1 MHKIFKLCGSPSEA
15 YWTKTKFPH
24 ATSFKPQQPY
34 IRRVAE
40 TFKNFPPS
48 ALTLVDKLL
57 SMEPQDRGSAT
68 SALRSGFFRTE
79 PLPSD
84 PSSLPRYP
92 PSKELDVKNR
102 DQEARRYESYQHES
116 HLTQHSENTF

>member
-1 MHKIFKLCGSPSEA
+1 MHKIFKLCGSPSEI
-15 YWTKTKFPH
+15 YWQKTKFPH

-34 IRRVAE
+34 IRRIAE

-68 SALRSGFFRTE
+68 SALRSEVIISNVLFNFRPNSYHNLLHAICLRSHEHQTYGIN
-79 PLPSD
+79 L
-84 PSSLPRYP
+84 SSQ
-92 PSKELDVKNR
+92 S
-102 DQEARRYESYQHES
+102 
-116 HLTQHSENTF
+116 

>member
-15 YWTKTKFPH
+15 YWTKKKFPH

-34 IRRVAE
+34 IRRIAE
-40 TFKNFPPS
+40 TFKNFTPS

-68 SALRSGFFRTE
+68 SALRSEVIISYVLFNFRHSK
-79 PLPSD
+79 LIVSIYHHI
-84 PSSLPRYP
+84 PSSRH
-92 PSKELDVKNR
+92 KKI
-102 DQEARRYESYQHES
+102 ESSIVDLQTIF
-116 HLTQHSENTF
+116 L